1 VDERPSADAY
11 RDGDGGESPDTS
23 GLWSATTSA
32 LKRLDVHA
40 GPVPVTR
47 VALFAAYPVAI
58 TVLQQSHNLHFPG
71 LMLAFGLVATTYY
84 AGAVAGALFAI
95 ESLVLFGLFVHPYTV
110 SFSWQTVVAGA
121 LFSLAFVLWTDRVV
135 RAARK
140 SLQRSRLAEER
151 FDRIFEGT
159 QVGVIVIDPQ
169 TRLVEDVNP
178 TFCRISGYARD
189 EIVGRPPMFMMQE
202 HASPVLETPEMPKLL
217 SGELASVYRSAVM
230 KRPDGEQVF
239 VDIVAVIV
247 TGEDG
252 APRLAGTIIDRTAH
266 MLAEEQV
273 RRSQKLDA
281 VGRLAG
287 GIAHDFNNLLTVI
300 SGYAALALEE
310 DLPPSAADDVD
321 AIRQAASRASQLT
334 RQLLAFSRKVV
345 LRPQPVD
352 LNAVIVDLGV
362 MLRRLI
368 EAPIRV
374 QTKLAPDLAPVH
386 ADEAQVEQVL
396 MNLILNAR
404 DAMPTGGTMTI
415 ATWPVTFDDDDRRRR
430 ILEIPPGE
438 YVGVSISDTG
448 QGMSPEAVEHIFE
461 PFYTTKGENGTGL
474 GLATVYGI
482 VQQSGGA
489 VDVES
494 RTGEGTTMTVYLPI
508 APAGLPDDEED
519 DDDGAPTPRMRGA
532 RILLVED
539 ERAVRELAQTILV
552 KEGHDVVAV
561 DNPDRALE
569 LVADGLELDLLLT
582 DIVMPARSGIELAA
596 EVERQAPG
604 ISVVYMSGYSEDVH
618 GDMPAGAAIFVAKPF
633 DAQVLLESIDA
644 ALVHRAGE
652 ATNV

>member
-1 VDERPSADAY
+1 MRRSLNAHWTRRVSTTRAIA
-11 RDGDGGESPDTS
+11 GGALAIPFVVLALLSTNSPVV
-23 GLWSATTSA
+23 G
-32 LKRLDVHA
+32 V
-40 GPVPVTR
+40 
-47 VALFAAYPVAI
+47 
-58 TVLQQSHNLHFPG
+58 PG
-71 LMLAFGLVATTYY
+71 LIGAVTVIVATYY
-84 AGAVAGALFAI
+84 AGLLVGALVTL
-95 ESLVLFGLFVHPYTV
+95 ELFVLLGVFADPYTV
-110 SFSWQTVVAGA
+110 TFRWTTLTVGA
-121 LFSLAFVLWTDRVV
+121 VVLMAIAVWTDRVV
-135 RAARK
+135 RRERK
-140 SLQRSRLAEER
+140 LLHRSRLAEER

-159 QVGVIVIDPQ
+159 QVGVIVIDPR
-169 TRLVEDVNP
+169 TTLIEDVNP
-178 TFCRISGYARD
+178 TFCRISGYERD
-189 EIVGRPPMFMMQE
+189 EIVGRPPMFLMHQQ
-202 HASPVLETPEMPKLL
+202 ASVVLETPEMSKLL

-252 APRLAGTIIDRTAH
+252 EPRLAGTIIDRTAH

-300 SGYAALALEE
+300 SGYAALALED

-321 AIRQAASRASQLT
+321 AIRQAAARASQLT

-345 LRPQPVD
+345 LRPHPLD

-415 ATWPVTFDDDDRRRR
+415 ATWPVTFGDDDRRRR

-448 QGMSPEAVEHIFE
+448 QGMSPDAVEHIFE

-494 RTGEGTTMTVYLPI
+494 RTGEGTTMTVYLPV
-508 APAGLPDDEED
+508 ASVELPDDREDED
-519 DDDGAPTPRMRGA
+519 DDAPTARARGA
-532 RILLVED
+532 KILLVED

-552 KEGHDVVAV
+552 KEGHEVVAV
-561 DNPDRALE
+561 DHPDRALE
-569 LVADGLELDLLLT
+569 LVDDGLELDLLLT

-596 EVERQAPG
+596 EVERRAPG
-604 ISVVYMSGYSEDVH
+604 VSVVYMSGYSENIH
-618 GDMPAGAAIFVAKPF
+618 GDMPTEAGIFVAKPF

-644 ALVHRAGE
+644 AMGRRTGE
-652 ATNV
+652 TAANA

>member
-1 VDERPSADAY
+1 
-11 RDGDGGESPDTS
+11 
-23 GLWSATTSA
+23 
-32 LKRLDVHA
+32 
-40 GPVPVTR
+40 
-47 VALFAAYPVAI
+47 
-58 TVLQQSHNLHFPG
+58 
-71 LMLAFGLVATTYY
+71 MLAFGIVATTYY
-84 AGAVAGALFAI
+84 TGAIVGALFAV
-95 ESLVLFGLFVHPYTV
+95 ESLVLLGLFVNPYRV
-110 SFSWQTVVAGA
+110 SFTWETVVAGLVFA
-121 LFSLAFVLWTDRVV
+121 FFFVLWTDRVV
-135 RAARK
+135 RSARK

-159 QVGVIVIDPQ
+159 QVGVIVIDPR
-169 TRLVEDVNP
+169 TKLVESVNP
-178 TFCRISGYARD
+178 TFCRISGYELD
-189 EIVGRPPMFMMQE
+189 EIVGRPPKFMMHE

-217 SGELASVYRSAVM
+217 SGELSSVYRSAVM
-230 KRPDGEQVF
+230 VRPDGEKVF

-310 DLPPSAADDVD
+310 DLPPAATEDVD

-345 LRPQPVD
+345 LHPRPVD

-374 QTKLAPDLAPVH
+374 QTRLAPDLAPVH
-386 ADEAQVEQVL
+386 ADEAQVEQVM

-404 DAMPTGGTMTI
+404 DAMPTGGTLTI
-415 ATWPVTFDDDDRRRR
+415 TTWAVTFADDDRRRR
-430 ILEIPPGE
+430 ILEIPSGD

-494 RTGEGTTMTVYLPI
+494 RAGEGTTMTVYLPV
-508 APAGLPDDEED
+508 
-519 DDDGAPTPRMRGA
+519 APTDLPLDLEDEDADAPIVRVKGA

-539 ERAVRELAQTILV
+539 ERAVRELAYTILS

-561 DNPDRALE
+561 DHPDRALE
-569 LVADGLELDLLLT
+569 LVKDGLEIDLLLT
-582 DIVMPARSGIELAA
+582 DIVMPVRSGIELAA
-596 EVERQAPG
+596 QVERHAPG
-604 ISVVYMSGYSEDVH
+604 VSVLYMSGYSEDVH
-618 GDMPAGAAIFVAKPF
+618 GDGRHADAVFVAKPF
-633 DAQVLLESIDA
+633 DAQVLLESVDA

-652 ATNV
+652 ATTNV